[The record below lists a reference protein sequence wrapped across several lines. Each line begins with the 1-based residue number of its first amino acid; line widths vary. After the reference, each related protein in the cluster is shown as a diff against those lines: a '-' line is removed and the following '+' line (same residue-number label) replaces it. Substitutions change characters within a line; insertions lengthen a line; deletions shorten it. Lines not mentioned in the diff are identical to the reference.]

1 MPPQLYSRGQ
11 QHMWLLWLQKKQL
24 KSHCATRRPCFWLA
38 MTTNPFWSFQPNLQS
53 SLSHSIWENFLS
65 EQNKI
70 KDFHDNSLHKHYHHN
85 AGQYYLPLSCTDK
98 FISFFNITVI
108 IQQHP
113 NFNSLVKSKSYTNII
128 HLASYACA
136 QSPSCV
142 MYE

>member
-38 MTTNPFWSFQPNLQS
+38 MTTNPFGVS
-53 SLSHSIWENFLS
+53 SLICSHYCLTAFERIFIRAKQNQGLS
-65 EQNKI
+65 Y
-70 KDFHDNSLHKHYHHN
+70 DNSLHKHYHHN